1 MKPTS
6 FDYVRADSIQAAISH
21 FAAAGGDA
29 RFLAG
34 GQSLI
39 PALNLRLDRPQLL
52 VDLNAIPGLSFVRQN
67 GDWLVIGAMTRHA
80 IVAQDALVA
89 RHLPLLAR
97 AVQEVAHPAIRNR
110 GTIGGSLALADPAAE
125 MPACAIAL
133 RAVIVVE
140 GPLGPRQIKAD
151 DFFLGTYETALNP
164 GEMLTEVRFPLPD
177 PAARHGFAEITR
189 RKGDYATVGLA
200 LMTGPNGRVV
210 WFGLSDR
217 ALRDPAAESSLADG
231 SAATCEVLHGLDVWG
246 DLHTQAET
254 KRYLADVLFRRVLGA
269 MA

>member
-1 MKPTS
+1 MKPAS
-6 FDYVRADSIQAAISH
+6 FDYVRAASVQEAVDRAVE
-21 FAAAGGDA
+21 AGGEA

-52 VDLNAIPGLSFVRQN
+52 IDLNAIPGLSSVRQD

-80 IVAQDALVA
+80 IVAQDALIA
-89 RHLPLLAR
+89 RHLPLLAQ
-97 AVQEVAHPAIRNR
+97 AVREVAHPAIRNR

-133 RAVIVVE
+133 RAVIRVE
-140 GPLGPRQIKAD
+140 GPLGPREIAAD
-151 DFFLGTYETALNP
+151 DFFLGTYATALEP
-164 GEMLTEVRFPLPD
+164 GELLTEVRFPLPD
-177 PAARHGFAEITR
+177 PTARHGFAEIAR

-200 LMTGPNGRVV
+200 MMTGPQGRVV

-217 ALRDPAAESSLADG
+217 ALRDRAAEAALDDG
-231 SAATCEVLHGLDVWG
+231 SARSCALLQGLDVWG
-246 DLHTQAET
+246 DLHTKAET
-254 KRYLADVLFRRVLGA
+254 KCHLAAVLFRRVLGA